1 MLKGYSHEEEN
12 VKLSK
17 DLFLRISFNYVFSFD
32 FMILGQLYSSHFWLD
47 LANQSFF
54 YVWMEFENVF
64 FK

>member
-32 FMILGQLYSSHFWLD
+32 FMILGQLYSSHF
-47 LANQSFF
+47 
-54 YVWMEFENVF
+54 
-64 FK
+64 